1 MLMQLPKMMKRVTAA
16 LGLALLL
23 LMPLAL
29 GGSELGETL
38 AITAGTCFYHFAM
51 RLAVGALVPRVLR
64 PNAAERPYFRQRSFE
79 PGLYKTLKVKAWKNR
94 MPTYNPEEFDPGK
107 HSWEEILQSGCV
119 AEAGHGVMVLLSFLP
134 VLMVPVFGAAGVFWG
149 TSVAAAAVDG
159 SFVILQRFNRPRIQK
174 NLQKERQRL

>member
-1 MLMQLPKMMKRVTAA
+1 MLMQLPKLIKRATAA
-16 LGLALLL
+16 LGLVLLL
-23 LMPLAL
+23 LLPLAL
-29 GGSELGETL
+29 GGSEIAETL

-51 RLAVGALVPRVLR
+51 RLAVGALVPRILK

-79 PGLYKTLKVKAWKNR
+79 PGLYKALKVKAWKNW
-94 MPTYNPEEFDPGK
+94 MPTYNPEEFDPRK

-119 AEAGHGVMVLLSFLP
+119 AEAGHLVMVLLSFLP
-134 VLMVPVFGAAGVFWG
+134 VLTVPVFGAAGVFWG

-174 NLQKERQRL
+174 ILQKERQRL

>member
-23 LMPLAL
+23 LLPLAL
-29 GGSELGETL
+29 GGSELGEAL

-51 RLAVGALVPRVLR
+51 RLAVGALVPRILK
-64 PNAAERPYFRQRSFE
+64 PNAAERPYFRQRSLE
-79 PGLYKTLKVKAWKNR
+79 PGLYKALKVKAWKNR
-94 MPTYNPEEFDPGK
+94 MPTYNPEEFDPRK

-119 AEAGHGVMVLLSFLP
+119 AEVGHLVMVLLSFLP
-134 VLMVPVFGAAGVFWG
+134 VLTIPVFGAAGVFWG

-174 NLQKERQRL
+174 ILQKERQRL

>member
-1 MLMQLPKMMKRVTAA
+1 MKLPKVMRRVTAA

-23 LMPLAL
+23 LLPPAL
-29 GGSELGETL
+29 KGSEIAETL

-51 RLAVGALVPRVLR
+51 RLAVGALMPRILK
-64 PNAAERPYFRQRSFE
+64 PGAAERPYFRQSSLE
-79 PGLYKTLKVKAWKNR
+79 PGLYKALKVKRWKNR
-94 MPTYNPEEFDPGK
+94 MPTYNPDDFDPRK

-134 VLMVPVFGAAGVFWG
+134 VLTVPVFGAAGVFWG

-159 SFVILQRFNRPRIQK
+159 SFVILQRFNRPRILK
-174 NLQKERQRL
+174 ILQKERRRL